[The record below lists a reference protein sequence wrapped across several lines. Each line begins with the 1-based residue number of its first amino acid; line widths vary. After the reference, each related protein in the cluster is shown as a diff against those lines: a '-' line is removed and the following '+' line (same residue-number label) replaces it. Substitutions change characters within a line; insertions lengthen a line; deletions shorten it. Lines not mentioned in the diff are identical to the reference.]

1 MPLMGMP
8 AAAAAAESY
17 RRLADVFHH
26 LLSEQ
31 SLEALLETVANTLAD
46 LVPYEALHVYET
58 DERARELV
66 PVLLRSEWAA
76 EIFAS
81 RPKFGEGITGW
92 AVENLEPVLTNA
104 AHRDPRVKQVPGTPL
119 EPEALITVPLIAR
132 GALKGALNIY
142 RIGPDA
148 QFDDEEFD
156 LAKRF
161 ADAVALAL
169 DNAQIRARLEH
180 QAQTDSLT
188 NLYNHRHYHERLR
201 GELTRASR
209 ANDTV
214 AVLMLDI
221 DHFKKV
227 NDVYG
232 HGVGDDVL
240 ITLADLTR
248 STVRGSDVACRVGG
262 EEFTVIMPSCAAED
276 AEGLARRLLER
287 VGETVFGAAGEIT
300 LSVGI
305 AQGPLHAMSPR
316 ELTACA
322 EAAMMTA
329 KARGGDGVVIYS
341 EDAGERPVREELSSR
356 DARSIA
362 HLKMLQ
368 SLTSSLNRLNDVR
381 AIGAAIVDEL
391 RTLID
396 YHNCRVAMVEGE
408 FIVPIAFRGR
418 FSTEE
423 EPRVE
428 RLVIRV
434 GEGITGRV
442 VESGESSLVPNV
454 LECDY
459 AQQVPGTDPLAES
472 ILAVPLRYGT
482 RVIGVIVV
490 SKLGVEQFDEDDL
503 RLLEVLAGHASVAL
517 ENARLFENER
527 REAANA
533 NALLE
538 FTREISNAGTF
549 GDTAQR
555 IVDLSARM
563 LDAPQTSL
571 WLQDS
576 VGGDLVALA
585 AHGVD
590 DERRRHLR
598 TVAYA
603 DDLARAHLDG
613 DKPYLL
619 SPGTAVPVGSGPAPE
634 PNLSYV
640 VAPLTVEGRLGCLAA
655 ALRHPAE
662 TAFTDN
668 TRRVLAGL
676 ADQAKLALSSAGS
689 FESLER
695 TFVSTVESLA
705 NALEANDHYTST
717 HTRWITDCALEVGR
731 SLGLSQDGLK
741 RLEYGALFHDIG
753 KIGIPTDVL
762 LKPGP
767 LTDDERTLVE
777 KHPEL
782 GERILSPIERLA
794 DVRPIVR
801 HCHERWDGAGYPDRL
816 AGPDIPLE
824 SRIIFVCDAFH
835 AMVTDRPYRERLPSE
850 EAHRRLVQAAG
861 TQFDPQVVE
870 TFLSLELPPP
880 ADD

>member
-1 MPLMGMP
+1 MGVP

-31 SLEALLETVANTLAD
+31 SLEALLETVASTLAD
-46 LVPYEALHVYET
+46 LVPYEALHVYEA
-58 DERARELV
+58 DEAARELI
-66 PVLLRSEWAA
+66 PVLLRSEWAE

-81 RPKFGEGITGW
+81 RPRFGEGITGW
-92 AVENLEPVLTNA
+92 AVEQRAPVLTNA
-104 AHRDPRVKQVPGTPL
+104 AQLDPRVMQVPGTPL

-142 RIGPDA
+142 RIGENA
-148 QFDDEEFD
+148 FFDEEEFE

-161 ADAVALAL
+161 ADAAALAL

-188 NLYNHRHYHERLR
+188 NLYNHRHYYDRLR

-209 ANDTV
+209 ADDTV

-227 NDVYG
+227 NDVFG

-240 ITLADLTR
+240 VTLADVTR
-248 STVRGSDVACRVGG
+248 STVRGSDVVCRVGG
-262 EEFTVIMPSCAAED
+262 EEYAVIMPSCAAE
-276 AEGLARRLLER
+276 AAAGLARRLLDR
-287 VGETVFGAAGEIT
+287 VAETTFGAAGAVT
-300 LSVGI
+300 LSIGI

-329 KARGGDGVVIYS
+329 KARGGDGVVVFS
-341 EDAGERPVREELSSR
+341 EDADERPARAELSIR

-368 SLTSSLNRLNDVR
+368 SLTNSLNRLNEVR

-396 YHNCRVAMVEGE
+396 YHNCRVSLVEDG
-408 FIVPIAFRGR
+408 FLLPVAFRGR
-418 FSTEE
+418 FSTDE

-442 VESGESSLVPNV
+442 AATGESLLVPNA
-454 LECDY
+454 LECEF
-459 AQQVPGTDPLAES
+459 AHQVPGTEPLAES

-482 RVIGVIVV
+482 RVIGVVV
-490 SKLGVEQFDEDDL
+490 ISKLGIGQFDDDDV
-503 RLLEVLAGHASVAL
+503 RLLEVLGGHASVAL
-517 ENARLFENER
+517 ENARLYERER
-527 REAANA
+527 REAASA

-538 FTREISNAGTF
+538 FTHEIASASGF
-549 GDTAQR
+549 AETAQR
-555 IVDLSARM
+555 VVDLSASI
-563 LDAPQTSL
+563 LDAPQSSL
-571 WLQDS
+571 WLQDA
-576 VGGDLVALA
+576 VGGDLIALA
-585 AHGVD
+585 AHGMTEDRLV
-590 DERRRHLR
+590 HLR

-603 DDLARAHLDG
+603 DDLAQAFLDG
-613 DKPYLL
+613 GEPFLL
-619 SPGTAVPVGSGPAPE
+619 TPE
-634 PNLSYV
+634 AAARFRKDALPEGDLSYA
-640 VAPLTVEGRLGCLAA
+640 VAPLSVEGRLGCLVA
-655 ALRHPAE
+655 ALPHPA
-662 TAFTDN
+662 TVALDDH
-668 TRRVLAGL
+668 TRRLLGGL
-676 ADQAKLALSSAGS
+676 ADQAKLALASAGS
-689 FESLER
+689 LESLER

-705 NALEANDHYTST
+705 NALEANDQHTSA
-717 HTRWITDCALEVGR
+717 HARWITDCALAVGR
-731 SLGLSQDGLK
+731 TLGLPQPALK

-753 KIGIPTDVL
+753 KIGVPTDVL
-762 LKPGP
+762 LKSGP
-767 LTDDERTLVE
+767 LTPEERRLVE
-777 KHPEL
+777 RHPEL

-801 HCHERWDGAGYPDRL
+801 HCHERWDGGGYPDRL
-816 AGPDIPLE
+816 AGDDIPLE

-835 AMVTDRPYRERLPSE
+835 AMVTDRPYRARLTEE
-850 EAHRRLVQAAG
+850 EAHRRLVEAAG
-861 TQFDPQVVE
+861 TQFDPKVVE
-870 TFLSLELPPP
+870 TFLACDLPPCE
-880 ADD
+880 